1 MYLKYLLIV
10 SPVLYNLTQT
20 VEVEKSD
27 EHNTILISWNFLKSK
42 LIIPAHEFNEDVP
55 VVRGVK
61 LERSFVK
68 QKRRPIVAAGVTRK

>member
-1 MYLKYLLIV
+1 MYPKYLLIV
-10 SPVLYNLTQT
+10 SPVLYDRTQT
-20 VEVEKSD
+20 VEEENAH

-42 LIIPAHEFNEDVP
+42 LIIPAHEFYEDVP

-61 LERSFVK
+61 LEPSFVK

>member
-1 MYLKYLLIV
+1 MYPKYLLIV

-20 VEVEKSD
+20 VEEEKAHK
-27 EHNTILISWNFLKSK
+27 HNTILISWNFLKSK

-61 LERSFVK
+61 LDGLSLSRNGGPLSQQV
-68 QKRRPIVAAGVTRK
+68 

>member
-20 VEVEKSD
+20 VEVEKSH

-61 LERSFVK
+61 LDGLSLSRNGGPLSQQV
-68 QKRRPIVAAGVTRK
+68 

>member
-20 VEVEKSD
+20 VEVEKSH
-27 EHNTILISWNFLKSK
+27 EHNTNLISWNFLKSK
-42 LIIPAHEFNEDVP
+42 LIIPAHEFYEDVP